1 MKDNSLL
8 DDIDKAF
15 SGFKKPLLIPILPEK
30 GVIEGEYLAIQ
41 QDFGKI
47 SKNEMSDEQC
57 SMMICDSWLLSD
69 EALCYFLPRLARSV
83 LQNRGFEDF
92 LYRRIEKINEALLNQ
107 EQKVI
112 LNRLIFTLKEVEKE
126 LEIEEKHELEQS
138 WADWEEPLLRSEN
151 INDKLLLA
159 IAKNNIDDVKK
170 LINQGANIQE
180 RDKQGNSPLDIANY
194 KGHTEIVELLKQAG
208 ARE

>member
-8 DDIDKAF
+8 DDLDKAF
-15 SGFKKPLLIPILPEK
+15 SGFKKPLLMPIIPEK
-30 GVIEGEYLAIQ
+30 GVLEGEYLAIQ
-41 QDFGKI
+41 RDFDKI

-57 SMMICDSWLLSD
+57 SMMICDSWLISD
-69 EALCYFLPRLARSV
+69 EAWCYFLPRLARSV
-83 LQNRGFEDF
+83 FQNRGFEDF
-92 LYRRIEKINEALLNQ
+92 LYRRIEKINETLLNQ

-126 LEIEEKHELEQS
+126 LEMEEKQELEQS
-138 WADWEEPLLRSEN
+138 WTDWEESLLQSEK

-159 IAKNNIDDVKK
+159 IARNNIDDVKK

-194 KGHTEIVELLKQAG
+194 KGHIKIIELLKQAG